1 MAGVAEAVV
10 RSGDRPALIHYALV
24 RVFIAVRAGRHA
36 VGIVADVLIGV
47 IRNTARLLAGSN
59 GLPKSMPKLVRI
71 VIQLPMDLKTRLDGL
86 KQQGYTT
93 SGFIRAML
101 ERELA
106 KIDQQVPE
114 QKPLTLVSPVKRANS
129 R

>member
-1 MAGVAEAVV
+1 MA
-10 RSGDRPALIHYALV
+10 
-24 RVFIAVRAGRHA
+24 
-36 VGIVADVLIGV
+36 
-47 IRNTARLLAGSN
+47 
-59 GLPKSMPKLVRI
+59 KLVRI
-71 VIQLPMDLKTRLDGL
+71 VIQLPMDLKDRLDGL

-106 KIDQQVPE
+106 KMAEQQVDVL
-114 QKPLTLVSPVKRANS
+114 PLAKRVNS

>member
-1 MAGVAEAVV
+1 MA
-10 RSGDRPALIHYALV
+10 
-24 RVFIAVRAGRHA
+24 
-36 VGIVADVLIGV
+36 
-47 IRNTARLLAGSN
+47 
-59 GLPKSMPKLVRI
+59 KLVRI
-71 VIQLPMDLKTRLDGL
+71 VIQLPLDLKTRLDGL

-106 KIDQQVPE
+106 KIDQPDLE
-114 QKPLTLVSPVKRANS
+114 QKSLTLVPAVKRANI

>member
-1 MAGVAEAVV
+1 
-10 RSGDRPALIHYALV
+10 
-24 RVFIAVRAGRHA
+24 
-36 VGIVADVLIGV
+36 
-47 IRNTARLLAGSN
+47 
-59 GLPKSMPKLVRI
+59 MPKLVRI
-71 VIQLPMDLKTRLDGL
+71 VIQLPTDLKTRLDGL

-106 KIDQQVPE
+106 KLDQEAPE
-114 QKPLTLVSPVKRANS
+114 PKPLTLVSPVKRANS

>member
-1 MAGVAEAVV
+1 MA
-10 RSGDRPALIHYALV
+10 
-24 RVFIAVRAGRHA
+24 
-36 VGIVADVLIGV
+36 
-47 IRNTARLLAGSN
+47 
-59 GLPKSMPKLVRI
+59 KLVRI
-71 VIQLPMDLKTRLDGL
+71 VIQLPSDLKTRLDSL

-106 KIDQQVPE
+106 KMDRDNPE
-114 QKPLTLVSPVKRANS
+114 PKPLVLVPGAKRANN

>member
-1 MAGVAEAVV
+1 
-10 RSGDRPALIHYALV
+10 
-24 RVFIAVRAGRHA
+24 
-36 VGIVADVLIGV
+36 
-47 IRNTARLLAGSN
+47 
-59 GLPKSMPKLVRI
+59 MPKLVRI
-71 VIQLPMDLKTRLDGL
+71 VIQLPEELKTQLDTL

-106 KIDQQVPE
+106 KLDQRVE
-114 QKPLTLVSPVKRANS
+114 QKPVMLLPVGKRVNS

>member
-1 MAGVAEAVV
+1 
-10 RSGDRPALIHYALV
+10 
-24 RVFIAVRAGRHA
+24 
-36 VGIVADVLIGV
+36 
-47 IRNTARLLAGSN
+47 
-59 GLPKSMPKLVRI
+59 MPKLVRI

-106 KIDQQVPE
+106 KIDEQVPE

>member
-1 MAGVAEAVV
+1 MA
-10 RSGDRPALIHYALV
+10 
-24 RVFIAVRAGRHA
+24 
-36 VGIVADVLIGV
+36 
-47 IRNTARLLAGSN
+47 
-59 GLPKSMPKLVRI
+59 KLVRI
-71 VIQLPMDLKTRLDGL
+71 VIQLPADLKTRLDSL

-106 KIDQQVPE
+106 KMDQQDQDPTPLALVPAA
-114 QKPLTLVSPVKRANS
+114 KRVNS

>member
-1 MAGVAEAVV
+1 
-10 RSGDRPALIHYALV
+10 
-24 RVFIAVRAGRHA
+24 
-36 VGIVADVLIGV
+36 
-47 IRNTARLLAGSN
+47 
-59 GLPKSMPKLVRI
+59 MPKLVRI
-71 VIQLPMDLKTRLDGL
+71 VIQLPIELKEQLDAL

-106 KIDQQVPE
+106 KMDSQPSNVLPMIKKVI
-114 QKPLTLVSPVKRANS
+114 S

>member
-1 MAGVAEAVV
+1 M
-10 RSGDRPALIHYALV
+10 S
-24 RVFIAVRAGRHA
+24 
-36 VGIVADVLIGV
+36 
-47 IRNTARLLAGSN
+47 
-59 GLPKSMPKLVRI
+59 KLVRI
-71 VIQLPMDLKTRLDGL
+71 VIQLPIDLKIQLDGL

-106 KIDQQVPE
+106 KIDQESVI
-114 QKPLTLVSPVKRANS
+114 PLPLKKKVNS

>member
-1 MAGVAEAVV
+1 M
-10 RSGDRPALIHYALV
+10 S
-24 RVFIAVRAGRHA
+24 
-36 VGIVADVLIGV
+36 
-47 IRNTARLLAGSN
+47 
-59 GLPKSMPKLVRI
+59 KLVRI
-71 VIQLPMDLKTRLDGL
+71 VIQLPLDLKTQLDNL

-106 KIDQQVPE
+106 KME
-114 QKPLTLVSPVKRANS
+114 EKPVASFSVGKRANS

>member
-1 MAGVAEAVV
+1 MA
-10 RSGDRPALIHYALV
+10 
-24 RVFIAVRAGRHA
+24 
-36 VGIVADVLIGV
+36 
-47 IRNTARLLAGSN
+47 
-59 GLPKSMPKLVRI
+59 KLVRI

-106 KIDQQVPE
+106 KIDQQIPDHK
-114 QKPLTLVSPVKRANS
+114 QLSLVSPVKRANS

>member
-1 MAGVAEAVV
+1 
-10 RSGDRPALIHYALV
+10 
-24 RVFIAVRAGRHA
+24 
-36 VGIVADVLIGV
+36 
-47 IRNTARLLAGSN
+47 
-59 GLPKSMPKLVRI
+59 MPKLVRI
-71 VIQLPMDLKTRLDGL
+71 VIQLPLDLKTQLDCL

-106 KIDQQVPE
+106 KMEQKTE
-114 QKPLTLVSPVKRANS
+114 QKPVILVPVPKRVNS

>member
-1 MAGVAEAVV
+1 
-10 RSGDRPALIHYALV
+10 
-24 RVFIAVRAGRHA
+24 
-36 VGIVADVLIGV
+36 
-47 IRNTARLLAGSN
+47 
-59 GLPKSMPKLVRI
+59 MPKLVRI

-106 KIDQQVPE
+106 KLDQQPAE
-114 QKPLTLVSPVKRANS
+114 QKPLTLVSPLKRANS